1 MVHTSL
7 NYLIIQISKKRTISR
22 KHQHLAIVINPLPD
36 KLFQPPNL
44 MQVLLQ
50 LSSECSWLKPHPLI
64 NELAIVTALSWQ
76 PLTQTGRKSFP
87 ARNGCHTRWEDC
99 FLTLFVHRRTDE
111 AHSGCFHSWAQR
123 RPCCLYPLGAPT
135 HHPLSHPFRPRR
147 IYLQITLQEV
157 TSKDEIFM
165 PDISGYIW
173 ERVKDTRRKPSF

>member
-1 MVHTSL
+1 MDSSAAAHSSCSPGNCL
-7 NYLIIQISKKRTISR
+7 SR
-22 KHQHLAIVINPLPD
+22 LGI
-36 KLFQPPNL
+36 KL
-44 MQVLLQ
+44 
-50 LSSECSWLKPHPLI
+50 
-64 NELAIVTALSWQ
+64 
-76 PLTQTGRKSFP
+76 P

-165 PDISGYIW
+165 LDLFGYIRESVNMRELGYYCIW
-173 ERVKDTRRKPSF
+173 VYSRATSLPCSYCSILSTRLGPGQS